1 MNLCY
6 LAEVVVEAEDRQV
19 DRQAAVVIDR
29 RREAVFRAVAEID
42 EAQAVATE
50 AVEVRRSR
58 NAATSSIRC
67 A

>member
-6 LAEVVVEAEDRQV
+6 LAEVVVEAEDRQA

-29 RREAVFRAVAEID
+29 RREAVFLAVAAEID
-42 EAQAVATE
+42 EVQVVETE
-50 AVEVRRSR
+50 DAEVHLK
-58 NAATSSIRC
+58 NAATNSIRC

>member
-6 LAEVVVEAEDRQV
+6 LAEVVVEAEDRQA

-29 RREAVFRAVAEID
+29 RQEAVFRAVAEID
-42 EAQAVATE
+42 EVQVVATE
-50 AVEVRRSR
+50 DVEVRRSR
-58 NAATSSIRC
+58 NAETSSIRC